1 MAKKIGTIK
10 DLTKFVL
17 FSIGVVLIYTLAEF
31 ITSTITGI
39 HHEVLTGCVYA
50 FFGGELVITA
60 VIKIFKL
67 RRE

>member
-10 DLTKFVL
+10 DLTQFVL

>member
-10 DLTKFVL
+10 DLTKYVL